1 MAKLKELFPGEQFS
15 VLQATLSTFAGD
27 INKAAAHLAGC
38 GEGEH
43 HFVAYFVCTRSTT
56 DL

>member
-1 MAKLKELFPGEQFS
+1 MQENSNVTKLKELFPGEQYS
-15 VLQATLSTFAGD
+15 VLQDTLSTFAGD

-43 HFVAYFVCTRSTT
+43 LFVAYFV
-56 DL
+56 

>member
-1 MAKLKELFPGEQFS
+1 MQESSNVTKLKELFPGEQYS
-15 VLQATLSTFAGD
+15 VLEATLSTFAGD

-43 HFVAYFVCTRSTT
+43 HFVTYFV
-56 DL
+56 

>member
-27 INKAAAHLAGC
+27 INKAAAHLAGWE
-38 GEGEH
+38 EGEH